1 MPPNK
6 VDGRLTASVAIPDP
20 AEHSGWKPLQIV
32 AVGLCFLLNMLD
44 GADLLV
50 MSFVA
55 PVLSDEWVIAP
66 TDLGIIFSA
75 SLAGMAGG
83 CLLIAPLADRF
94 GRRPL
99 IVGALAVVAVS
110 MTVSSQVNSVEAMV
124 LARFAVGLGV
134 GTIGVTMTAMASE
147 FAPPRYQDFA
157 VGFVQAGWPF
167 GSIITAFLTVALLPD
182 YGWRAV
188 LLTIGILS
196 LVLLVIVLF
205 LMPESVEFLLR
216 RQPRNALERA
226 NTLGSR
232 LGRAPMDT
240 LPPKPQAAGK
250 IGVLRL
256 FDEGRLRSGLIL
268 WLAVALGYF
277 VLYFVISW
285 IPELTTRAG
294 LPVDQAIYAG
304 ATYNLGAFLG
314 TSAMGWLAVR
324 FALPRVISLFFFS
337 AAAAMMI
344 FGNVSMPLAL
354 TLLCALAVGVTV
366 QGGFNGFWALS
377 ARFFPTEIRSTGI
390 GWSMGVGRVG
400 AVLGPLVGGYLVA
413 ADLSVGAI
421 FAIYAVPAVLAGM
434 LVMLIVVPE
443 KAA

>member
-1 MPPNK
+1 
-6 VDGRLTASVAIPDP
+6 LTASVAIPDP
-20 AEHSGWKPLQIV
+20 AENSGWKPLQIV
-32 AVGLCFLLNMLD
+32 AVGFCFLLNMLD

-240 LPPKPQAAGK
+240 LPLKPQAAGK

>member
-1 MPPNK
+1 MN
-6 VDGRLTASVAIPDP
+6 AAAAIPETADST
-20 AEHSGWKPLQIV
+20 EWKPVQII

-55 PVLSDEWVIAP
+55 PVLSDEWSIAP
-66 TDLGIIFSA
+66 ADLGIIFSA

-99 IVGALAVVAVS
+99 IICALAVVAVA
-110 MTVSSQVNSVEAMV
+110 MVISSQVHSVQAMV
-124 LARFAVGLGV
+124 LARFVIGLGV

-147 FAPPRYQDFA
+147 FAPARYRDFA

-167 GSIITAFLTVALLPD
+167 GSIITAFLTVALLPE
-182 YGWRAV
+182 YGWRMV
-188 LLTIGILS
+188 LLMIGLLS
-196 LVLLVIVLF
+196 LGLLVIALIV
-205 LMPESVEFLLR
+205 MPESLDFLLR
-216 RQPRNALERA
+216 RQPKNALERA
-226 NTLGSR
+226 NKLGAR
-232 LGRAPMDT
+232 LGHEPLDA
-240 LPPKPQAAGK
+240 LPPKPDTANK
-250 IGVLRL
+250 IGLLRL
-256 FDEGRLRSGLIL
+256 FDDGRMRSGIIL

-277 VLYFVISW
+277 VLYFVINW

-324 FALPRVISLFFFS
+324 FALPRVISLFFFAS
-337 AAAAMMI
+337 AVAMLI

-354 TLLCALAVGVTV
+354 TLLSAMFVGVSV

-377 ARFFPTEIRSTGI
+377 ARFYPTDIRSTGI
-390 GWSMGVGRVG
+390 GWSMGVGRIG
-400 AVLGPLVGGYLVA
+400 AVLGPLVGGYLVG
-413 ADLSVGAI
+413 ADLPVGTI
-421 FAIYAVPAVLAGM
+421 FAIYAVPAVLAGL
-434 LVMLIVVPE
+434 LVLLVAVPE
-443 KAA
+443 RRA

>member
-1 MPPNK
+1 
-6 VDGRLTASVAIPDP
+6 LTASVAIPDP

-240 LPPKPQAAGK
+240 LPLKPQAAGK

>member
-1 MPPNK
+1 MNEAGAISQP
-6 VDGRLTASVAIPDP
+6 VETAD
-20 AEHSGWKPLQIV
+20 WKPLQII

-55 PVLSDEWVIAP
+55 PVLSDEWSIAP
-66 TDLGIIFSA
+66 ADLGIIFSA

-83 CLLIAPLADRF
+83 CLFIAPLADRF
-94 GRRPL
+94 GRRSL
-99 IVGALAVVAVS
+99 IICALAVVAVA
-110 MTVSSQVNSVEAMV
+110 MVVSSQVHSVEAMV
-124 LARFAVGLGV
+124 LARFVVGLGV

-182 YGWRAV
+182 YGWRMV
-188 LLTIGILS
+188 LLTIGLLS
-196 LVLLVIVLF
+196 VGMLVIALVW
-205 LMPESVEFLLR
+205 MPESIDFLLR
-216 RQPRNALERA
+216 RQPSNALERA
-226 NTLGSR
+226 NKLGAR
-232 LGRAPMDT
+232 LDREPLDA
-240 LPPKPQAAGK
+240 LPPKPKTANK
-250 IGVLRL
+250 IGLLRL
-256 FDEGRLRSGLIL
+256 FDDGRLRSGMIL

-277 VLYFVISW
+277 VLYFVINW

-314 TSAMGWLAVR
+314 TSTMGWLAVR
-324 FALPRVISLFFFS
+324 FALPRVISLFFFGS
-337 AAAAMMI
+337 AVAMLI

-354 TLLCALAVGVTV
+354 TLLSALTVGITV

-377 ARFFPTEIRSTGI
+377 ARFYPTVIRSTGI
-390 GWSMGVGRVG
+390 GWSMGVGRIG
-400 AVLGPLVGGYLVA
+400 AVLGPLVGGYLVG
-413 ADLSVGAI
+413 ADLPVGAI
-421 FAIYAVPAVLAGM
+421 FAIYAVPAVIAGL
-434 LVMLIVVPE
+434 LVLLVIVPE
-443 KAA
+443 KRA